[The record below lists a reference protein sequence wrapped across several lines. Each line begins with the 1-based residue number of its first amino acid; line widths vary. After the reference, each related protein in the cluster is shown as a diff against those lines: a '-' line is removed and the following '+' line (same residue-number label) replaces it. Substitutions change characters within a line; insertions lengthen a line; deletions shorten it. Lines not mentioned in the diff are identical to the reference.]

1 MNILF
6 VVTYVPSVVRT
17 RSYNLIRQ
25 LTALGHRVTL
35 ATIWSSERE
44 RGELEAVKR
53 ICHQVHAVQ
62 VSKWQSML
70 NCVRAVPGSEPLQ
83 AAYSWSPELKSLIET
98 LLPEADVV
106 HVEHLRGARYAR
118 QCLASLRN
126 SRVPV
131 VWDSVDCIS
140 YLFEQA
146 ARSRHDRAGRFV
158 NMFELP
164 RTRRHEGALWR
175 EFDHVV
181 ISSDA
186 DKAAIMA
193 LGPGD
198 DRLLSV
204 LPNGVDVDFFA
215 PRQDPREPRTLIFS
229 GKMSYHANV
238 SAVTHLITD
247 IMPVV
252 WKSLPD
258 TRLLIVGKDPPRSLQ
273 TLAARYGPLVTVT
286 GTVDDVRPYLCRA
299 TAAVVPLVY
308 GAGSQFKVLEAMA
321 CNTPV
326 VATPRAVSALATESG
341 RDVLV
346 AEDPVA
352 FARLVVDL
360 LKNPEAQRLIGEAG
374 RRYVETHHR
383 WEQIAAHLEGIYR
396 DAVARRRPQPT
407 RASA

>member
-25 LTALGHRVTL
+25 LTARGHRVTL
-35 ATIWSSERE
+35 ATVWSSERE
-44 RGELEAVKR
+44 FGELEAVKG
-53 ICHQVHAVQ
+53 ICHQVHAVH
-62 VSKWQSML
+62 VSKRQSLL
-70 NCVRAVPGSEPLQ
+70 NCMRALPSAEPLQ
-83 AAYSWSPELKSLIET
+83 AAYSWSPELRSLIDT
-98 LLPEADVV
+98 LLPQADVV
-106 HVEHLRGARYAR
+106 HVEHLRGARYGR
-118 QCLASLRN
+118 HCLSSLRN
-126 SRVPV
+126 STVPV

-146 ARSRHDRAGRFV
+146 ARSRHDRAGRLV
-158 NMFELP
+158 NLFELP
-164 RTRRHEGALWR
+164 RTRRYEGALWR

-193 LGPGD
+193 LGSGD
-198 DRLLSV
+198 ERLLSV
-204 LPNGVDVDFFA
+204 LPNGVDVDFFS
-215 PRQDPREPRTLIFS
+215 PRPDPRESRTLIFS

-238 SAVTHLITD
+238 SAVTHLLTD
-247 IMPVV
+247 IMPIV
-252 WKSLPD
+252 WRSLPD

-273 TLAARYGPLVTVT
+273 TLAARFGSLVTVT

-321 CNTPV
+321 CATPV
-326 VATPRAVSALATESG
+326 VATPRAVGALAVRSG
-341 RDVLV
+341 REVLV

-352 FARLVVDL
+352 FARAVIGL
-360 LKNPEAQRLIGEAG
+360 LGNQTAQHEIGEAG
-374 RRYVETHHR
+374 RRYVEKHHR
-383 WEQIAAHLEGIYR
+383 WDQIAVHLEGVYR
-396 DAVARRRPQPT
+396 QAAAKRRPQPA